1 MWSLL
6 HSLSSPAAAA
16 ADLPSRCQRA
26 TQPHRAEAPR
36 SGAYSAHVDIRGL
49 AATRLGDVDCHQEVI
64 ESSSPVTL
72 NSAVFRGTVILAG
85 KSRRAPAIFSASR
98 DALLLASWPA
108 ISNMKAPVTAL
119 LGLTSAMTR
128 SGSLISLLTTDIAFL
143 YVKPEP
149 SLTVSATAAY
159 RGGGEA
165 YLFYARPAHQRFAS
179 SSCWCS

>member
-36 SGAYSAHVDIRGL
+36 SGAYSAHVDLRGL
-49 AATRLGDVDCHQEVI
+49 AATRLGDVDRHQEVI

-72 NSAVFRGTVILAG
+72 NSAIFRGTVILAG
-85 KSRRAPAIFSASR
+85 KSRRASAIFSASR

-128 SGSLISLLTTDIAFL
+128 SESLISLLTTDIAFL

-159 RGGGEA
+159 RGAGG
-165 YLFYARPAHQRFAS
+165 
-179 SSCWCS
+179 